1 MYLCKQNYKSINQRK
16 VMIDRINMLLKA
28 KNITVSQFSQAIKI
42 QRSGMSHILSGRNK
56 PSLDFVLRVL
66 KRYPEINPSWFL
78 MGEGEMYISDKIDTQ
93 TTMFP
98 SQLEIDDTKEII
110 DVDEHKQEPINNELI
125 DSQNRYLDNENITMG
140 RTNTK
145 KIEKIIVLYSD
156 NTFDEYLKG

>member
-1 MYLCKQNYKSINQRK
+1 MYLCKQNYKTINRRK

-78 MGEGEMYISDKIDTQ
+78 MGEGEMYISNKTDAQ

-98 SQLEIDDTKEII
+98 SQPEIDDAEEII
-110 DVDEHKQEPINNELI
+110 HVENQKQEITNNEPV
-125 DSQNRYLDNENITMG
+125 DSKNSYLDNENIAIGT
-140 RTNTK
+140 TKTK

>member
-1 MYLCKQNYKSINQRK
+1 
-16 VMIDRINMLLKA
+16 MIDRINMLLKA

-78 MGEGEMYISDKIDTQ
+78 MGEGEMYISDKIDAQ
-93 TTMFP
+93 TSMFP
-98 SQLEIDDTKEII
+98 SQSEVDDTEEILHI
-110 DVDEHKQEPINNELI
+110 DNQKQETIHDDPISSEKVQL
-125 DSQNRYLDNENITMG
+125 DSENIAVG
-140 RTNTK
+140 ASNKK

>member
-1 MYLCKQNYKSINQRK
+1 
-16 VMIDRINMLLKA
+16 MIDRINMLLKA

-110 DVDEHKQEPINNELI
+110 DVDEHKHKQEPINNELI

-140 RTNTK
+140 RTYTK

>member
-1 MYLCKQNYKSINQRK
+1 
-16 VMIDRINMLLKA
+16 MIDRINMLLKA

-110 DVDEHKQEPINNELI
+110 DVDEHKHKHKQEPINNELI

>member
-1 MYLCKQNYKSINQRK
+1 
-16 VMIDRINMLLKA
+16 MIDRINMLLKA

-110 DVDEHKQEPINNELI
+110 DVDKHNQEPINNELI

>member
-1 MYLCKQNYKSINQRK
+1 
-16 VMIDRINMLLKA
+16 MIDRINMLLKA

-140 RTNTK
+140 RTYTK

>member
-1 MYLCKQNYKSINQRK
+1 
-16 VMIDRINMLLKA
+16 
-28 KNITVSQFSQAIKI
+28 
-42 QRSGMSHILSGRNK
+42 MSHILSGRNK

>member
-1 MYLCKQNYKSINQRK
+1 
-16 VMIDRINMLLKA
+16 MIDRINMLLKA

-98 SQLEIDDTKEII
+98 SQLEIDDAKEII

>member
-1 MYLCKQNYKSINQRK
+1 
-16 VMIDRINMLLKA
+16 MIDRINMLLKA

-93 TTMFP
+93 TTMFS
-98 SQLEIDDTKEII
+98 SQLEIDDAKEII

>member
-1 MYLCKQNYKSINQRK
+1 
-16 VMIDRINMLLKA
+16 MIDRINMLLKA

-145 KIEKIIVLYSD
+145 KIEKIIVLYSV
-156 NTFDEYLKG
+156 NTFDDYLKG

>member
-1 MYLCKQNYKSINQRK
+1 ML
-16 VMIDRINMLLKA
+16 DRINMLLKA

-110 DVDEHKQEPINNELI
+110 DVDEHKQEPMNNELI

>member
-1 MYLCKQNYKSINQRK
+1 
-16 VMIDRINMLLKA
+16 MIDRINMLLKA

>member
-1 MYLCKQNYKSINQRK
+1 
-16 VMIDRINMLLKA
+16 MIDRINMLLKA

-110 DVDEHKQEPINNELI
+110 DVDEHKHKQEPINNELI

>member
-1 MYLCKQNYKSINQRK
+1 
-16 VMIDRINMLLKA
+16 MIDRINMLLKA

-110 DVDEHKQEPINNELI
+110 NVDEHKHKQEPINNELI

>member
-1 MYLCKQNYKSINQRK
+1 
-16 VMIDRINMLLKA
+16 MIDRINMLLKA

-110 DVDEHKQEPINNELI
+110 DVDKHKQEPINNELI

>member
-1 MYLCKQNYKSINQRK
+1 
-16 VMIDRINMLLKA
+16 MIDRINMLLKA

-110 DVDEHKQEPINNELI
+110 DVDEHKHKQEPINNELI

-156 NTFDEYLKG
+156 NTFHEYLKG

>member
-1 MYLCKQNYKSINQRK
+1 
-16 VMIDRINMLLKA
+16 MIDRINMLLKA

-110 DVDEHKQEPINNELI
+110 DVDQHKQQPINNELI

>member
-1 MYLCKQNYKSINQRK
+1 MDPKQLMEQIVKFADDK
-16 VMIDRINMLLKA
+16 KA

-110 DVDEHKQEPINNELI
+110 DVDEHKQEPMNNELI

>member
-1 MYLCKQNYKSINQRK
+1 
-16 VMIDRINMLLKA
+16 MIDRINMLLKA

-110 DVDEHKQEPINNELI
+110 DVDEHKQEPMNNELI